1 MLNTISKE
9 NVLTFKSAL
18 ADSIYRIRP
27 EFIAAAEALP
37 DKKYFVSVLKDT
49 RYRQKTRDD
58 HNLIVSRGGKSGTK
72 PVLVDLDST
81 LLEAEEKEMKVEF
94 LFETNL
100 NNHILLQSE
109 SIWLQAGQ

>member
-18 ADSIYRIRP
+18 ADSFYGIRP

-49 RYRQKTRDD
+49 
-58 HNLIVSRGGKSGTK
+58 
-72 PVLVDLDST
+72 
-81 LLEAEEKEMKVEF
+81 
-94 LFETNL
+94 
-100 NNHILLQSE
+100 
-109 SIWLQAGQ
+109 